1 MAFKGNLME
10 KRVRTY
16 DLEAIKNAFSA
27 IGSLRLTSTALRDA
41 RALGFSSQD
50 MVDAIQQIERK
61 DFVKSMTTH
70 ADHRVWQDV
79 YNTEFKGYRLYIK
92 FQVDELGHFI
102 ISFKEK

>member
-1 MAFKGNLME
+1 ME

-16 DLEAIKNAFSA
+16 DLEALKLTFASTKQ
-27 IGSLRLTSTALRDA
+27 LRVTSSALRDA
-41 RALGFSSQD
+41 RAMGFTMQD
-50 MVDAIQQIERK
+50 MVDAIQQLKRK

-79 YNTEFKGYRLYIK
+79 YNTEFNGYLLYIK